1 MFSSIAVSFASWRTE
16 RQHRTV
22 AAFGLAAALAAIAP
36 LSVRAQDSRGDVSRK
51 GSLLVFPA
59 VEIKWDSHNRV
70 IQDTFLAISNDFARG
85 VELQFYFLN
94 GDEPLPERFVGF
106 PEKRIAEFEP
116 GWNKMDCRVYLTP
129 NQPMYWSAARG
140 TPGGCQAFSVLDPPA
155 GFQKYGRPDPETDG
169 TTLVLRGTVLVWAVG
184 YFDHPEGWQEIRW
197 NHLYGSAMTVNYAEG
212 AAWEYNAHSFQA
224 LTLAPNGS
232 PTDDRPG
239 QLSLDGVEYEAPP
252 AKLLIDFYA
261 AGSLAMSLD
270 DPNAPGSVSLD
281 TDLTLHPASFD
292 FRQDNDGPVITKVEF
307 EVFNQNESK
316 LSGQRRC
323 ITCWDQTLMSRYIT
337 AVGIPNYF
345 LRDLLGT
352 DKGQARIDG
361 VASVECDFLE
371 HYGIDRKK
379 SENAALLGVASKVL
393 SFDADANRD
402 ATGMNLINVGEEPAR
417 VLYDVFLG
425 QNGDQPIQE
434 TGESRQGPVS
444 KSSAKIDTGR
454 TTVPGRV
461 EDLRGE

>member
-1 MFSSIAVSFASWRTE
+1 MFSSNAIRYSGSRAAGAGRVI
-16 RQHRTV
+16 
-22 AAFGLAAALAAIAP
+22 AAFGLATAAVVTAP
-36 LSVRAQDSRGDVSRK
+36 ISLQAQDSRGDTSRK

-85 VELQFYFLN
+85 VDLQFYFLN

-140 TPGGCQAFSVLDPPA
+140 TPGGCQPFSVLDPPA
-155 GFQKYGRPDPETDG
+155 GFQLYGRPDPETDG
-169 TTLVLRGTVLVWAVG
+169 ATLVLRGTVLVWAVG

-212 AAWEYNAHSFQA
+212 TAWEYNAQAFQA
-224 LTLAPNGS
+224 LSTTPNGS
-232 PTDDRPG
+232 PTDGQPG
-239 QLSLDGVEYEAPP
+239 QLLLDGNEYEAPP

-261 AGSLAMSLD
+261 TGSQALSLD
-270 DPNAPGSVSLD
+270 DPSEPGSVSMD

-307 EVFNQNESK
+307 EVFNQNEAK

-337 AVGIPNYF
+337 AVGVPNYF
-345 LRDLLGT
+345 VRDLLGT

-361 VASVECDFLE
+361 VASVECDYLE

-379 SENAALLGVASKVL
+379 SENAALLGVASKIL

-402 ATGMNLINVGEEPAR
+402 ATGLNLVNIGEEPAR
-417 VLYDVFLG
+417 VLYDVFVG
-425 QNGDQPIQE
+425 ENGDLPIQE

-444 KSSAKIDTGR
+444 KSSTKTDTGR